1 MSVRDVLV
9 RFRAT
14 VDGFTTP
21 VDKAK
26 ASVEQLRESTEKT
39 QAWDKLSTGAVVAGA
54 AITAGLG
61 FAVKAAMEWE
71 SAWTGVL
78 KTVDASPAQFEQL
91 EGQLKELAR
100 TLPASAEEIAN
111 VAENAGQLGVKAA
124 DIATFTK
131 TMIDLG
137 EATNLTADEAS
148 TAIAQIANVMGT
160 GGQDIERFGA
170 ALVALGN
177 NGAST
182 EKDIVMM
189 AQRIAASGKLVGLSE
204 TDVLAYSSA
213 LASVGIEA
221 EAGGTAISQSFTQIG
236 DAVDRGGQKL
246 TTIARTA
253 GMTSAQ
259 FKAAFEQDAA
269 GAMQKFVVG
278 LAAVEEQGGSASR
291 VLDSLGM
298 SGIRQKN
305 ALLSLATSGDLLS
318 NSLKTATLA
327 WSENTAL
334 ANEAARRYETTESRM
349 KMAANTATQAAAS
362 IGEALLPALAGLADG
377 TAKVTAA
384 FTGLPGPFK
393 AVIAYGAAFAG
404 VGLLAVGGAM
414 KLASGLVELKGNVT
428 TLANAFPGLQAKME
442 RVDWK
447 GAAIAAGMAVAVF
460 YTAVYAMSKLSA
472 EAEKLTL
479 TTEGVQAGLS
489 SLGKEG
495 VGLAPM
501 ELQIAKLSE
510 ALNTASGAAGTTKF
524 SIGDVATYM
533 DKVVRATNDW
543 GQGMAR
549 TVDGWFGVRTNTGLI
564 LEDVRKIDTGL
575 ANLAANGGIGEAQ
588 TAFAT
593 LAAEAA
599 KSGHSVEALVPIFG
613 TYANTLAVTAGQ
625 IGINNL
631 STAELAQWM
640 GGVLPERI
648 AAAAAANPQLVAALS
663 ESQQAALNVSS
674 AADSASKALQ
684 AQAEATRSAAMANIE
699 ASGSMVGWHAMLAET
714 ASKLGKVTV
723 STNKARTAINLN
735 TKAGRDNQSTL
746 DRIASTALNTAA
758 ALEKTGDG
766 AGNAAKVIARSRAA
780 FIDAAT
786 KMGLTKAAAR
796 ELADSYGLLP
806 EKKGTKVEEKG
817 SKESK
822 KQVDALTKAVKDLP
836 KDVQTKV
843 LSTFKRDGIDA
854 ALDALRKID
863 GKTVKT
869 YIDTIHRDKGNG
881 PGRAFGGWIDGPGSW
896 TSDSILTPLSRDEFV
911 IRASRA
917 TAIERVHPGFLSM
930 LNDPSAPLTFG
941 RGLAEGGYPGPTVTY
956 AAPERYSVL
965 GGAAPVIV
973 QEGPRLTIGSLVFE
987 PESGEELAVF
997 TAFMQMAARKAA
1009 VGL

>member
-21 VDKAK
+21 VDRAK

-71 SAWTGVL
+71 SAWAGVL

-111 VAENAGQLGVKAA
+111 VAENAGQLGVKAT
-124 DIATFTK
+124 DISTFTK
-131 TMIDLG
+131 TMISLG

-177 NGAST
+177 DGAST

-236 DAVDRGGQKL
+236 DAVDKGGQKL
-246 TTIARTA
+246 VTIARTA
-253 GMTSAQ
+253 GMTADQ

-269 GAMQKFVVG
+269 GAMQKFIVG

-291 VLDSLGM
+291 VLDGLGM

-318 NSLKTATLA
+318 NSLKTASSA

-362 IGEALLPALAGLADG
+362 IGEALLPALAGLASG
-377 TAKVTAA
+377 VATVTGA
-384 FTGLPGPFK
+384 FTSLPGPLK

-404 VGLLAVGGAM
+404 TGLLALGGAM
-414 KLASGLVELKGNVT
+414 KLASGLAELKNNVS
-428 TLANAFPGLQAKME
+428 TLAAAFPGLSAKMAS
-442 RVDWK
+442 VDWK
-447 GAAIAAGMAVAVF
+447 RTAIGAGIAAAALAAI
-460 YTAVYAMSKLSA
+460 VYVLGEVSR
-472 EAEKLTL
+472 EAEKMTL
-479 TTEGVQAGLS
+479 SADSVQEGLR
-489 SLGKEG
+489 SLGKAG

-501 ELQIAKLSE
+501 ELQVSKLSD
-510 ALNTASGAAGTTKF
+510 ALRKLIAVGESGVADTAQFLDRAVTATDSWNLRLDRTIAGVFGVKTASGLVLEE
-524 SIGDVATYM
+524 VA
-533 DKVVRATNDW
+533 
-543 GQGMAR
+543 
-549 TVDGWFGVRTNTGLI
+549 
-564 LEDVRKIDTGL
+564 KIDAGL
-575 ANLAANGGIGEAQ
+575 AGLAANGGIGEAQ

-599 KSGHSVEALVPIFG
+599 KTGHSVETLVPLFG
-613 TYANTLAVTAGQ
+613 GYRDTLAATAGQ

-735 TKAGRDNQSTL
+735 TKAGRDNQSAL

-766 AGNAAKVIARSRAA
+766 AGNAAKVIARSRGA

-796 ELADSYGLLP
+796 ELADSYGLIP
-806 EKKGTKVEEKG
+806 EKKKTGVEEKG

-869 YIDTIHRDKGNG
+869 YIDTIHRDKGTG

-997 TAFMQMAARKAA
+997 TAFMRMAARKAA

>member
-21 VDKAK
+21 VETAK

-71 SAWTGVL
+71 SAWAGVL

-131 TMIDLG
+131 TMINLG
-137 EATNLTADEAS
+137 EATNLTADEAA

-177 NGAST
+177 DGAST

-221 EAGGTAISQSFTQIG
+221 EAGGTAISTSFTQIG
-236 DAVDRGGQKL
+236 DAVDKGGQKL
-246 TTIARTA
+246 VTIARTA
-253 GMTSAQ
+253 GMTADQ

-269 GAMQKFVVG
+269 GAMQKFIVG

-291 VLDSLGM
+291 VLDGLGM

-318 NSLKTATLA
+318 NSLKTASSA

-362 IGEALLPALAGLADG
+362 IGEALLPALAGLASG
-377 TAKVTAA
+377 VATVTGA
-384 FTGLPGPFK
+384 FTSLPGPLK

-404 VGLLAVGGAM
+404 TGLLALGGAM
-414 KLASGLVELKGNVT
+414 KLASGLAELKSNVS
-428 TLANAFPGLQAKME
+428 TLAAAFPGLSAKMAS
-442 RVDWK
+442 VDWK
-447 GAAIAAGMAVAVF
+447 RTAIGAGIAAAALAAI
-460 YTAVYAMSKLSA
+460 VYVLGEVSR
-472 EAEKLTL
+472 EAEKMTL
-479 TTEGVQAGLS
+479 SADSVQEGLR
-489 SLGKEG
+489 SLGKAG

-501 ELQIAKLSE
+501 ELQVSKLSD
-510 ALNTASGAAGTTKF
+510 ALRKLIAVGESGVADTAQFLDRAVTATDSWNLRLDRTIAGVFGVKTASGLVLEE
-524 SIGDVATYM
+524 VA
-533 DKVVRATNDW
+533 
-543 GQGMAR
+543 
-549 TVDGWFGVRTNTGLI
+549 
-564 LEDVRKIDTGL
+564 KIDAGL
-575 ANLAANGGIGEAQ
+575 AGLAANGGIGEAQ

-599 KSGHSVEALVPIFG
+599 KTEHSVESLVPLFG
-613 TYANTLAVTAGQ
+613 GYRDTLAATAGQ

-648 AAAAAANPQLVAALS
+648 AAAAAANPQLVSALS

-674 AADSASKALQ
+674 AAASASKALQ
-684 AQAEATRSAAMANIE
+684 AQAEATRAAATANIE

-714 ASKLGKVTV
+714 ASKLGNVTV

-735 TKAGRDNQSTL
+735 TKAGRDNQSAL
-746 DRIASTALNTAA
+746 NRIASTALNTAA

-766 AGNAAKVIARSRAA
+766 AGNAAKVISRSRSA

-796 ELADSYGLLP
+796 GLADSYGLIP

-854 ALDALRKID
+854 ALDALRRID

-869 YIDTIHRDKGNG
+869 YIDTIHRDKGTG

-973 QEGPRLTIGSLVFE
+973 QEGPRLTIGSLVYE

>member
-21 VDKAK
+21 VEKAK

-71 SAWTGVL
+71 SAWAGVL

-131 TMIDLG
+131 TMINLG
-137 EATNLTADEAS
+137 EATNLTADEAA

-177 NGAST
+177 DGAST

-221 EAGGTAISQSFTQIG
+221 EAGGTAISTSFTQIG
-236 DAVDRGGQKL
+236 DAVDKGGQKL
-246 TTIARTA
+246 VTIARTA
-253 GMTSAQ
+253 GMTADQ

-269 GAMQKFVVG
+269 GAMQKFIVG

-291 VLDSLGM
+291 VLDGLGM

-318 NSLKTATLA
+318 NSLKTASSA

-362 IGEALLPALAGLADG
+362 IGEALLPALAGLASG
-377 TAKVTAA
+377 VATVTGA
-384 FTGLPGPFK
+384 FTSLPGPLK

-404 VGLLAVGGAM
+404 TGLLALGGAM
-414 KLASGLVELKGNVT
+414 KLASGLAELKSNVS
-428 TLANAFPGLQAKME
+428 TLAAAFPGLSAKMAS
-442 RVDWK
+442 VDWK
-447 GAAIAAGMAVAVF
+447 RTAIGAGIAAAALAAI
-460 YTAVYAMSKLSA
+460 VYVLGEVSR
-472 EAEKLTL
+472 EAEKMTL
-479 TTEGVQAGLS
+479 SADSVQEGLR
-489 SLGKEG
+489 SLGKAG

-501 ELQIAKLSE
+501 ELQVSKLSD
-510 ALNTASGAAGTTKF
+510 ALRKLIAVGESGVADTAQFLDRAVTATDSWNLRLDRTIAGVFGVKTASGLVLEE
-524 SIGDVATYM
+524 VA
-533 DKVVRATNDW
+533 
-543 GQGMAR
+543 
-549 TVDGWFGVRTNTGLI
+549 
-564 LEDVRKIDTGL
+564 KIDAGL
-575 ANLAANGGIGEAQ
+575 AGLAANGGIGEAQ

-599 KSGHSVEALVPIFG
+599 KTEHSVESLVPLFG
-613 TYANTLAVTAGQ
+613 GYRDTLAATAGQ

-648 AAAAAANPQLVAALS
+648 AAAAAANPQLVSALS

-674 AADSASKALQ
+674 AAASASKALQ
-684 AQAEATRSAAMANIE
+684 AQAEATRAAATANIE

-714 ASKLGKVTV
+714 ASKLGNVTV

-735 TKAGRDNQSTL
+735 TKAGRDNQSAL
-746 DRIASTALNTAA
+746 NRIASTALNTAA

-766 AGNAAKVIARSRAA
+766 AGNAAKVISRSRSA

-796 ELADSYGLLP
+796 GLADSYGLIP

-854 ALDALRKID
+854 ALDALRRID

-869 YIDTIHRDKGNG
+869 YIDTIHRDKGTG

-973 QEGPRLTIGSLVFE
+973 QEGPRLTIGSLVYE